1 MGGVGGILTFMYLAY
16 IRGCYAAATSL
27 GMGGVGGDIN
37 VHVPCLHTW
46 MLRCCYVTGHGWGGG
61 DINVHAPCLHMWMLH
76 CCYVTGHGWGGGIL
90 MFMYLA
96 YIRGCYAAATSLGM
110 GGVGGDIN
118 VHVPCLH
125 TWMLRCCYVTGHGW
139 GGGDINVHVPCLHT
153 WMLRCCYVTGHGWGG
168 GDINVHVPCLHTW
181 MLRCCYAAANF
192 WNTWKTSCRRIDAV
206 RWGKKEANPGIDKV
220 VTSFQKNIKMI
231 VSLRRKRHFANFPME
246 FSHKKCIHLK
256 LEKSPYKRA
265 ENQTGWYSFF
275 ILSHGRLCAGFLV
288 SATFLC
294 VSERH
299 RIGFPR
305 LPGEKEKLVPWDAS
319 EARSDHGDPKV
330 STEKSRKP
338 QLLYMR
344 YYISII
350 KVL

>member
-1 MGGVGGILTFMYLAY
+1 MYLAY

-27 GMGGVGGDIN
+27 GMGGV
-37 VHVPCLHTW
+37 
-46 MLRCCYVTGHGWGGG
+46 GG

-181 MLRCCYAAANF
+181 MLRCCYAAA
-192 WNTWKTSCRRIDAV
+192 TLLRIFGTLGRPPAAGLMLSDEE
-206 RWGKKEANPGIDKV
+206 KKK
-220 VTSFQKNIKMI
+220 Q
-231 VSLRRKRHFANFPME
+231 
-246 FSHKKCIHLK
+246 
-256 LEKSPYKRA
+256 
-265 ENQTGWYSFF
+265 
-275 ILSHGRLCAGFLV
+275 ILA
-288 SATFLC
+288 
-294 VSERH
+294 
-299 RIGFPR
+299 
-305 LPGEKEKLVPWDAS
+305 
-319 EARSDHGDPKV
+319 
-330 STEKSRKP
+330 
-338 QLLYMR
+338 
-344 YYISII
+344 
-350 KVL
+350 